1 MIAWAAVK
9 FTRKSEGGIFRSL
22 ANQDRVDY
30 VRAMIVP
37 VVLLIVSVIGMAA
50 AGSAPDVFALA
61 ALSAV
66 AALFLVLQALW
77 RRRRKAAEQ
86 WIVVDGSN
94 VMYWQDNTPKMET
107 VLAVVD
113 RLRALGYAP
122 GVMFDANAGYLLG
135 GRYMHDA
142 AMGKK
147 LGLSAERVMVVPKGV
162 PADPFILNAARDL
175 GARIVTNDRYRDW
188 VGDYPEVVEAGHL
201 VQGGYRDGVLWLD
214 VGA

>member
-1 MIAWAAVK
+1 
-9 FTRKSEGGIFRSL
+9 
-22 ANQDRVDY
+22 
-30 VRAMIVP
+30 MIVP
-37 VVLLIVSVIGMAA
+37 LVLLIVSVIGMAA
-50 AGSAPDVFALA
+50 AGAAPEVFALA

-66 AALFLVLQALW
+66 AALVLLLQALW
-77 RRRRKAAEQ
+77 RRRKAAAR

-94 VMYWQDNTPKMET
+94 VMYWQDNTPKIET

-135 GRYMHDA
+135 GRYMHDG

-147 LGLSAERVMVVPKGV
+147 LGLSADRVMVVPKGE

-188 VGDYPEVVEAGHL
+188 RGDYPEVAKVGHL
-201 VQGGYRDGVLWLD
+201 VRGGYRDGVLWLELD
-214 VGA
+214 G